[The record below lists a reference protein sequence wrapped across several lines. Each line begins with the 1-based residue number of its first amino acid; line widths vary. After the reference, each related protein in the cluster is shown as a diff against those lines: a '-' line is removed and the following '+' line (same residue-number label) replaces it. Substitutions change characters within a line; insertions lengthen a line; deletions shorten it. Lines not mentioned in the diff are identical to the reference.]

1 MNLNYKNINYKNI
14 NCIYIEMDMPYV
26 ILIGASSALVVSS
39 VTIIVIVNFRRIC
52 GYCVR
57 KNSNIETVTNPV
69 NEWK

>member
-1 MNLNYKNINYKNI
+1 
-14 NCIYIEMDMPYV
+14 MDLPYV

-57 KNSNIETVTNPV
+57 KESTTLSESKTEIVVNPV

>member
-1 MNLNYKNINYKNI
+1 M
-14 NCIYIEMDMPYV
+14 EMDMPYV

-57 KNSNIETVTNPV
+57 KESTILEESNIKTVANPV